1 MPHAVACP
9 RCRASLSSSRPLPDN
24 RAIRCPHC
32 GTHFVPVPGRTR
44 GLSRGGPLLI
54 GVAAVTVLLV
64 SGGIILMMRLLP
76 ERAAPAAAPPE
87 EVQAA
92 QAAAPS
98 PEAQRLAEVRQKLE
112 QERAAL
118 ELERRHL
125 QFDRQMDRGEA
136 ALGKQ
141 RWDEAQEAYRA
152 ALRLFPED
160 ARALAGFTEA
170 KAASLA
176 AEKAA
181 ARDRE
186 ERAQKQAEV
195 ARLRDAAKEA
205 LAKKKYAEAVRALE
219 GARQLAPGDPT
230 VARALAEAQAALEK
244 DAAEQKKLAEY
255 RKHMDAGKAALDAQ
269 QFDDAVRAFTAALGV
284 IPDDGDALAARKA
297 AENKLAAVKAQE
309 KRLAAHKELMEKGQ
323 AAMEARRF
331 ADAVA
336 AFTQAQKLFPADKP
350 TVKALK
356 VARLALAE
364 GRQQYIDLMEQ
375 GDAAMQAQRWEEAH
389 RLYAKA
395 LEVVPNDAAAQ
406 RGQQSAADILQNIRA
421 GRSAYIRFMVQ
432 GQEAMQTFRFLDA
445 VRSFREAVRL
455 LPGDPNALRG
465 LRAAEAALAQAGPG
479 VAALPDLDG
488 ALKTGAAALAQRQF
502 TTASRT
508 FAEILRI
515 DPNNAAAQA
524 GLHQAKYGLA
534 MNEGQKALLAGRPQ
548 DAVKSFEAALKEMP
562 GDPAA
567 TAALRQARALQ
578 P

>member
-1 MPHAVACP
+1 
-9 RCRASLSSSRPLPDN
+9 
-24 RAIRCPHC
+24 
-32 GTHFVPVPGRTR
+32 
-44 GLSRGGPLLI
+44 
-54 GVAAVTVLLV
+54 
-64 SGGIILMMRLLP
+64 
-76 ERAAPAAAPPE
+76 
-87 EVQAA
+87 
-92 QAAAPS
+92 
-98 PEAQRLAEVRQKLE
+98 
-112 QERAAL
+112 
-118 ELERRHL
+118 
-125 QFDRQMDRGEA
+125 
-136 ALGKQ
+136 
-141 RWDEAQEAYRA
+141 
-152 ALRLFPED
+152 
-160 ARALAGFTEA
+160 
-170 KAASLA
+170 
-176 AEKAA
+176 
-181 ARDRE
+181 
-186 ERAQKQAEV
+186 
-195 ARLRDAAKEA
+195 
-205 LAKKKYAEAVRALE
+205 
-219 GARQLAPGDPT
+219 
-230 VARALAEAQAALEK
+230 
-244 DAAEQKKLAEY
+244 
-255 RKHMDAGKAALDAQ
+255 
-269 QFDDAVRAFTAALGV
+269 
-284 IPDDGDALAARKA
+284 
-297 AENKLAAVKAQE
+297 
-309 KRLAAHKELMEKGQ
+309 
-323 AAMEARRF
+323 
-331 ADAVA
+331 
-336 AFTQAQKLFPADKP
+336 
-350 TVKALK
+350 
-356 VARLALAE
+356 
-364 GRQQYIDLMEQ
+364 MEQ

-567 TAALRQARALQ
+567 TAALRQARALH